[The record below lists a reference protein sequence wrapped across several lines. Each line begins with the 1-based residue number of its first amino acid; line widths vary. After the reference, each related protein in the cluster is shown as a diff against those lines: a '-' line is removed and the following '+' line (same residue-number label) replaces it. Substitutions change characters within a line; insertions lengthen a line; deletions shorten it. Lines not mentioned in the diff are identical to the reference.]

1 MKGLNDAKY
10 IAGFV
15 YTTSVLIAITF
26 ISTVTLSEYINVY
39 AAIHSFGFWLANS
52 SILGLLFIP
61 KVIILLHGIIVIT
74 ISESDIKSQLRL
86 SFLDDKVLQ
95 RSQWYASTL
104 IQ

>member
-39 AAIHSFGFWLANS
+39 AAIYSFGFWFVNS
-52 SILGLLFIP
+52 SILSLLFIP
-61 KVIILLHGIIVIT
+61 KVCTYLPADLAILAHTSYLPFF
-74 ISESDIKSQLRL
+74 R
-86 SFLDDKVLQ
+86 
-95 RSQWYASTL
+95 W
-104 IQ
+104 

>member
-26 ISTVTLSEYINVY
+26 ISTVTLSEYLNVY
-39 AAIHSFGFWLANS
+39 AAVYSFGFWFVNS
-52 SILGLLFIP
+52 TILSLLFVP
-61 KVIILLHGIIVIT
+61 KVCTHLPADLAILAHT
-74 ISESDIKSQLRL
+74 ISLP
-86 SFLDDKVLQ
+86 LDGEVLQ
-95 RSQWYASTL
+95 RSRWYPSSL

>member
-39 AAIHSFGFWLANS
+39 AAIYSFGFWLANS
-52 SILGLLFIP
+52 SILGLLFVP
-61 KVIILLHGIIVIT
+61 KVIHYMHNYVLLLHDITVIA
-74 ISESDIKSQLRL
+74 ISESDNYYNQESADVIFFR
-86 SFLDDKVLQ
+86 
-95 RSQWYASTL
+95 
-104 IQ
+104 